1 MRNKAAFLSVFL
13 VSFLIFSCF
22 AEAGEKEQNDAY
34 EAIARSIKDDPQ
46 KVMEDLK
53 AVADTDDSA
62 VFVFGNVRLRLV
74 QPLRQ

>member
-53 AVADTDDSA
+53 AVA
-62 VFVFGNVRLRLV
+62 G
-74 QPLRQ
+74 